1 MSTHGNWAPKALKG
15 RDGKYRRGTE
25 FNMSGS
31 SAAQSKPQV
40 SSLWMTVDAPSWSGA
55 PVAAPEPS
63 ASTEKPSTAA
73 AAEEPSAAAESWGG
87 AADLE
92 ELEEEK
98 AEPAPKRARVEGGGD
113 GGADAGSSSADAK
126 PEGPPRDEV
135 LEGAP
140 RLAQHIKSAAKF
152 TKVAAMAYS
161 LLEGGRVTRANAAA
175 FFEVLEAGMANPT
188 RLRDA
193 PLRVAY
199 RRLYTAALAREALFS
214 SLSARHASK
223 MGEWRLRVLTQLDVY
238 TDDTYQFGR
247 ACKAVRAALEKLPC
261 VYAALEPKEGA
272 LGGAPPAHLAEAERP
287 PWVAACFDCVEAAME
302 HHKYPWAK
310 SMVDTLVQAAAD
322 RRQNFSET
330 EQRVLGE
337 WVSITKGQRVQRQQA
352 AARAKEAEKGYEATS
367 FEAKEAEWQ
376 KADLAMNKGGAE
388 GPGGLDNWMA
398 KQANN

>member
-1 MSTHGNWAPKALKG
+1 
-15 RDGKYRRGTE
+15 
-25 FNMSGS
+25 
-31 SAAQSKPQV
+31 
-40 SSLWMTVDAPSWSGA
+40 MTVDAPSWSGA

-98 AEPAPKRARVEGGGD
+98 AEPAPKRARAEGGGD

-161 LLEGGRVTRANAAA
+161 LLEGGRVTPKNAAA

-214 SLSARHASK
+214 RCRRATHPKWASGGSACSPSSTSTRTTRTSSAAR
-223 MGEWRLRVLTQLDVY
+223 GGARRARETAVRVRRARAQG
-238 TDDTYQFGR
+238 GR
-247 ACKAVRAALEKLPC
+247 ARA
-261 VYAALEPKEGA
+261 
-272 LGGAPPAHLAEAERP
+272 APPAHLAEAERP
-287 PWVAACFDCVEAAME
+287 PCGGVLRLRRGGDGASQVPVGE
-302 HHKYPWAK
+302 
-310 SMVDTLVQAAAD
+310 VDGGHARPG
-322 RRQNFSET
+322 RRRPPPELLET